1 MTKNVLTIAMLLA
14 LFMTSCKDTPKQEQ
28 QETTEVT
35 KTETSAPERPT
46 DAEFR
51 AFIVYHHMEYMKTT
65 AAQAG
70 GTNKLLHTKEM
81 PTEGLDP
88 VVTPALDH
96 IYSKAVIDLTAGPVT
111 VEFPKVEKGR
121 YFSIMITDEEHYVIY
136 DEMFPSGTYVFVR
149 KGKNMKVPANAKVIE
164 CIGDYPHLFVRV
176 QVYNKADLPNAYA
189 IQDKIKMN
197 GVSKT
202 LEFDNPIQFVLD
214 NSDVYPQNK
223 AVLESEVN
231 FSKEDYLR
239 VSNYVGTV
247 LAPKLAPNGNMGMF
261 GPIDS
266 DEKGSNDMETRAFG
280 MIGHLGLPVNHAYY
294 QPNFVNCNDEVL
306 NGDKTEVFTFSYY
319 PEGVEQFWSITRYSA
334 ITRNTLAGKNDLFN
348 AYNTKPD
355 KNGNITVT
363 FSVEDPKDGTY
374 WMPVNAG
381 EPYYFVDRFY
391 GPDVTNLPGR
401 PCPSETK

>member
-14 LFMTSCKDTPKQEQ
+14 LFMTSCKDTPKQEK
-28 QETTEVT
+28 QEATEVT
-35 KTETSAPERPT
+35 KTETSALERPT

-96 IYSKAVIDLTAGPVT
+96 IYSKAVIDLTSGPVT

-136 DEMFPSGTYVFVR
+136 DEMFPVGTYVFVR
-149 KGKNMKVPANAKVIE
+149 KGKDMKVPANAKVIE

-223 AVLESEVN
+223 AMLESEVN

-266 DEKGSNDMETRAFG
+266 DESGSNDLETRAFG
-280 MIGHLGLPVNHAYY
+280 MIGHLGLPVHHAYY

-306 NGDKTEVFTFSYY
+306 NGDKPEVFTFSYN
-319 PEGVEQFWSITRYSA
+319 PEGVQQFWSITRYSA

-381 EPYYFVDRFY
+381 EPYYFVCRYY

-401 PCPSETK
+401 PCPKN

>member
-1 MTKNVLTIAMLLA
+1 MKKNVLTLVMLIA
-14 LFMTSCKDTPKQEQ
+14 LFLTSCKETPKQEST
-28 QETTEVT
+28 ETT
-35 KTETSAPERPT
+35 KTETSTLERPT

-81 PTEGLDP
+81 PTEGQDP

-96 IYSKAVIDLTAGPVT
+96 IYSKAVIDLTSGPVT

-202 LEFDNPIQFVLD
+202 LEFDNPIKFVLD

-223 AVLESEVN
+223 AMLESEVN

-266 DEKGSNDMETRAFG
+266 DEPGSNDMETRAFG
-280 MIGHLGLPVNHAYY
+280 MIGHLGLPVHHAYY
-294 QPNFVNCNDEVL
+294 QPNFTNCNNEIL
-306 NGDKTEVFTFSYY
+306 NGDKPEVFTFSYH
-319 PEGVEQFWSITRYSA
+319 PKGVQQFWSITRYSA

-374 WMPVNAG
+374 WMPVNKG
-381 EPYYFVDRFY
+381 EPYYFVCRYY
-391 GPDVTNLPGR
+391 GPDVNNLPGR
-401 PCPSETK
+401 PCP

>member
-1 MTKNVLTIAMLLA
+1 MKKNVLTIVMLLA
-14 LFMTSCKDTPKQEQ
+14 LFMTSCKDTPKQEK
-28 QETTEVT
+28 QEATEVT

-51 AFIVYHHMEYMKTT
+51 AFIVKHHMDYMKTT
-65 AAQAG
+65 AGQAG

-96 IYSKAVIDLTAGPVT
+96 IYSKAVIDLTSGPVT
-111 VEFPKVEKGR
+111 VEFPKVEEGR

-149 KGKNMKVPANAKVIE
+149 KGKNMEVPANAKVIE

-223 AVLESEVN
+223 AMLESEVN

-261 GPIDS
+261 GSIDS
-266 DEKGSNDMETRAFG
+266 DETGSNDMETRAFG
-280 MIGHLGLPVNHAYY
+280 MIGHLGLPVHHAYY
-294 QPNFVNCNDEVL
+294 QPNFVNCNNEIL
-306 NGDKTEVFTFSYY
+306 NGDKTEVFTFSYR

-401 PCPSETK
+401 PCPKN